1 MPSGLQG
8 EAPSGAGPDATRRRV
23 ALRLFHRFAER
34 DEAGR
39 REALRALSV
48 RDAAMA
54 DEVASLLG
62 HFDRAE
68 AFGFLPGPSTDPGP
82 APTEADGDPSERPP
96 GQPLTEP
103 AEDCD
108 DLPPGTRVGR
118 HVLEEVIGRGGMGIV
133 YRGRR
138 VDDYGQ
144 VVAVKLI
151 GRKMSRSA
159 ARRFHLERE
168 LLALMEHP
176 NIVRLLDGGEAEGG
190 VPYLVMDYI
199 AGQSFADRA
208 KAVRPSPR
216 ACAELMAPILD
227 AVAYAHEAGVV
238 HRDLKPSNILLTE
251 SGVPK
256 VTDFGLARPLDEEG
270 SGTLTGDGPFSGTP
284 GYMAPE
290 QILGGPG
297 RRQPAVDVYAL
308 GAVLHFLLVGRAPH
322 EAETSFETCRRTLE
336 ADAEPIRRRR
346 PSVPRDLETI
356 VAVATARDPSR
367 RYATARAMAD
377 DLRRF
382 LAGGPISAR
391 RTSAVERAGRW
402 LLERRRTASLVVLVA
417 LATLIGAFVGLSR
430 WNRDLARKND
440 SLVKLA
446 AAYGLTME
454 RIARDS
460 LGDPRADDDYV
471 RFLRAIEEVIR
482 AGGDEAELVDLRYSE
497 ALARFQLGRSLQFQR
512 RERAAAECY
521 ERSVAELRELAAS
534 NPGRSDI
541 RYDLFRGLFCLADL
555 VNAVSPNDA
564 VALHRESLATIEA
577 LSRDVPTN
585 LDYVDAAASEHYNLG
600 RVMVLARIAG
610 GEDVMRR
617 ACEVSEGLSRRPG
630 AKPRYIRPA
639 ALSWGDL
646 AMFLH
651 RDGRGGEPEAR
662 KAVEAYE
669 TLVRDVPDDPIYRDD
684 YAARLRILAQIVTD
698 RGEFAEAEA
707 LADRA
712 LAAQD
717 EAIARRPTLAEFTE
731 RRGIGLLL
739 RAQIRLARGRR
750 DEALADFAAAD
761 DALAAFLGDRSDG
774 AAEQTRLFFAARRPP
789 LDAPAADRL
798 AARIPP
804 DDRLATLDSKSPAWI
819 DARIAL
825 ARARTAQ
832 GRFEEA
838 LALAT
843 ADLPPGCDESAALQA
858 LAATAEAN
866 LGRRDAAASRMA
878 SWGRL
883 SEHARDEC
891 LLVTYLRREAA
902 EALAAAGPRNA
913 LNGPSAAPGAPDT
926 GHPAP

>member
-1 MPSGLQG
+1 MASGLQG
-8 EAPSGAGPDATRRRV
+8 EAPSGAGPGETRRRV
-23 ALRLFHRFAER
+23 TLRLFHRFAGR

-39 REALRALSV
+39 REALLALRA
-48 RDAAMA
+48 RDAALA

-68 AFGFLPGPSTDPGP
+68 AVGFLAGPP
-82 APTEADGDPSERPP
+82 PTEADDPSHPLP
-96 GQPLTEP
+96 SGQPPTEP

-118 HVLEEVIGRGGMGIV
+118 HVLEEVIGRGGMGVV

-151 GRKMSRSA
+151 GRRMSRSA

-199 AGQSFADRA
+199 AGDAFIERA

-227 AVAYAHEAGVV
+227 AVAYAHESGVV

-256 VTDFGLARPLDEEG
+256 VTDFGLARPLVQDG
-270 SGTLTGDGPFSGTP
+270 SGTLTVDGPFSGTP

-290 QILGGPG
+290 QILGEPG
-297 RRQPAVDVYAL
+297 RRQPTVDVYAL
-308 GAVLHFLLVGRAPH
+308 GAVFHFVLTGRPPH
-322 EAETSFETCRRTLE
+322 EGATSFETCRLTLE
-336 ADAEPIRRRR
+336 AEAVPIRRRR

-367 RYATARAMAD
+367 RYPTGREMAD

-382 LAGGPISAR
+382 LAGRPISAR
-391 RTSAVERAGRW
+391 RASAAERAGRW
-402 LLERRRTASLVVLVA
+402 LLERRRTASLVAVVA

-460 LGDPRADDDYV
+460 LGDPRADADYV
-471 RFLRAIEEVIR
+471 RFLRAIEQVIR
-482 AGGDEAELVDLRYSE
+482 AGGDEAESVDLRYSE

-512 RERAAAECY
+512 RGPAAAECY
-521 ERSVAELRELAAS
+521 ERSNAALRDLATLH
-534 NPGRSDI
+534 PGRHDI
-541 RYDLFRGLFCLADL
+541 RYDLFRGLFCLAA
-555 VNAVSPNDA
+555 VNFERPAEA
-564 VALHRESLATIEA
+564 VALHRESLAVIEA
-577 LSRDVPTN
+577 LSRDVPAN
-585 LDYVDAAASEHYNLG
+585 LDYVDAVAAGRYNLG
-600 RVMVLARIAG
+600 RAMAFSGIPG
-610 GEDVMRR
+610 GEDVLRR
-617 ACEVSEGLSRRPG
+617 ACELSEGLSRRPG
-630 AKPRYIRPA
+630 AKPMYIRPA
-639 ALSWGDL
+639 ALAWGDL
-646 AMFLH
+646 AVILH
-651 RDGRGGEPEAR
+651 RSGRGGESEAR
-662 KAVEAYE
+662 KAVEAYVA
-669 TLVRDVPDDPIYRDD
+669 LVRDVPDDPMYRDD

-707 LADRA
+707 LTDRA
-712 LAAQD
+712 LTLED

-731 RRGIGLLL
+731 RRAIGLLL

-761 DALAAFLGDRSDG
+761 SGLSAYLGDRSDG
-774 AAEQTRLFFAARRPP
+774 VAEQTRLFFAARCPP

-798 AARIPP
+798 AATVPP
-804 DDRLATLDSKSPAWI
+804 DERLAAMNSKPPAWI

-825 ARARTAQ
+825 ARARSAQ
-832 GRFEEA
+832 GRHGEA

-843 ADLPPGCDESAALQA
+843 ADLPPDGDESAALQA
-858 LAATAEAN
+858 LAATAEAK
-866 LGRRDAAASRMA
+866 LGLRDAAASRMA

-883 SEHARDEC
+883 CVHARDEC
-891 LLVTYLRREAA
+891 LLVARLRREAA
-902 EALAAAGPRNA
+902 EALAAADPPNA
-913 LNGPSAAPGAPDT
+913 LSGPSAAPGAQDT
-926 GHPAP
+926 GPPAP